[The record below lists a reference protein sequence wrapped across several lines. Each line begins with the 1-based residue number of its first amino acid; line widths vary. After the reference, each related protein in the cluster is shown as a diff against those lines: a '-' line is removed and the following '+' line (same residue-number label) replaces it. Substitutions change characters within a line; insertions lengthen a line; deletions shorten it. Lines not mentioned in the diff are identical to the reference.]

1 MKKWLLLLLIAIIIV
16 AGVAF
21 VMHPKA
27 EDEQTGIEKV
37 SDLVPGVYRAEFAQ
51 PDQGGWTPFV
61 VIEINE
67 LGEIAEV
74 TFDYSSPDG
83 RLKTQDQEY
92 NERMKAVS
100 GIGPSQYCP
109 RFAKNLIIY
118 QDPDKVD
125 SVTGATSSSIHFK
138 ELAKAALA
146 DAKEGKQETVY
157 VETNI
162 QEQNPE
168 QADAV
173 SSATASANSKEAVA
187 GEVAQ

>member
-1 MKKWLLLLLIAIIIV
+1 MKKWLLFLVFAIIIST
-16 AGVAF
+16 GVAF
-21 VMHPKA
+21 VLLPKSGK
-27 EDEQTGIEKV
+27 EPTENELV
-37 SDLVPGVYRAEFAQ
+37 STLLPGVYRAEYSQ

-67 LGEIAEV
+67 LGEIVEV

-100 GIGPSQYCP
+100 GLGPSQYCP

-125 SVTGATSSSIHFK
+125 AVTGATISSIHFK
-138 ELAKAALA
+138 ELAKAAITA
-146 DAKEGKQETVY
+146 AKEGKQDTVY
-157 VETNI
+157 VAVDT
-162 QEQNPE
+162 QEQSSE
-168 QADAV
+168 QVDAV
-173 SSATASANSKEAVA
+173 TSATASSNN
-187 GEVAQ
+187 